1 MNKTRTYAVLASIA
15 ASISLLG
22 ACSDNDTDDLSDTGA
37 AVESPAT
44 TTAPPATTPAPEA
57 TQTPP
62 ATSSAP
68 ETTQTPPAASSAPE
82 ATQTPAT
89 SDPTPLTES
98 SDISEPGSQTDG
110 TGTGDAVDDSVTDIT
125 PEPDSQ

>member
-22 ACSDNDTDDLSDTGA
+22 ACSDNDTDDLSETGA

-44 TTAPPATTPAPEA
+44 TAAPPVTTPAPEA

-62 ATSSAP
+62 AASSAP
-68 ETTQTPPAASSAPE
+68 ET
-82 ATQTPAT
+82 TQTPAT

-98 SDISEPGSQTDG
+98 SDISESTSQTEG
-110 TGTGDAVDDSVTDIT
+110 TGTGDADDDSVTDIT